1 MQTLMIVAVVIL
13 TLVLNHS
20 GACVGNYTDE
30 GGYPLSW
37 NDRRDMRKAK
47 GAVDGASKTVT
58 FKVPTPRLNPVG
70 APGWEGYCRRRV

>member
-47 GAVDGASKTVT
+47 GAVDGASKTVPL
-58 FKVPTPRLNPVG
+58 KCPHHV
-70 APGWEGYCRRRV
+70 